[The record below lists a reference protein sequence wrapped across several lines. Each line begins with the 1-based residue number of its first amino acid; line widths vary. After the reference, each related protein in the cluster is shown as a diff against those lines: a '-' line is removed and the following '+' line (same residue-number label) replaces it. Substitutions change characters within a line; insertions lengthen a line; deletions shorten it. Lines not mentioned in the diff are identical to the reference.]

1 MSSVLGATEGFISF
15 INFQS
20 KKFKNCDGIGV
31 GYRSESEN
39 VKWNLQCRFLNPEY
53 DNILTILLF
62 IVIRT
67 KGRNND
73 ITREDFEDLEF
84 NISTKAKLST

>member
-1 MSSVLGATEGFISF
+1 M
-15 INFQS
+15 
-20 KKFKNCDGIGV
+20 
-31 GYRSESEN
+31 
-39 VKWNLQCRFLNPEY
+39 KWNLQCRFLNPEY